1 MKNGRRW
8 VMGAIA
14 TGVLCGSCRQGYAG
28 EFGGFDI
35 DIGAGEEIFDN
46 WEEEPEENVEKPE
59 VREEE
64 PEENAEKPEVREEE
78 PEENAEKPEVKEE
91 PKGEKEKLEVRK
103 EEPKREEGKPEVR
116 KEEPKREEEKPEVRK
131 EEPKREEG
139 KPEVRKE
146 EPKREEGKPEVRK
159 EEPKREEGKPEKR
172 ERKQKGKKK
181 IKQKTSKKEKVRDAN
196 DNRKNRFTA
205 FGTVCTAIGM
215 AKLSPELQ
223 YYNNNDEY
231 FEKTQAEKEYSNK
244 TIYFQHECAI
254 PEGEYPKIKIVNTKE
269 KQDVTILSV
278 RLNQEES
285 SWYLEG
291 DTLVLEQPVTE
302 KNNVVELIALAD
314 GKMLISMPVWEFCYL
329 DDIKK

>member
-14 TGVLCGSCRQGYAG
+14 AGVLCGSCRQGYAG

-91 PKGEKEKLEVRK
+91 PKGEKEKL
-103 EEPKREEGKPEVR
+103 
-116 KEEPKREEEKPEVRK
+116 
-131 EEPKREEG
+131 
-139 KPEVRKE
+139 EVRKE